1 MLNPDFLS
9 FYTRYLIHLSIGN
22 YNIDIKML
30 FHERLE
36 LRLTHQPTGH
46 FACTALV
53 VTVYHCTAHAMG
65 D

>member
-9 FYTRYLIHLSIGN
+9 FYTRYLIHLIIGN

-36 LRLTHQPTGH
+36 LRLTH
-46 FACTALV
+46 
-53 VTVYHCTAHAMG
+53 
-65 D
+65 